1 MTDLPG
7 FSFWHSRYPEVAL
20 VALVVIAV
28 LAIIWRRAWIAR
40 RAERHLRIHEL
51 ARRGFREANKRGWVK

>member
-7 FSFWHSRYPEVAL
+7 FSFLDSRYPEVAL

-40 RAERHLRIHEL
+40 RAERLLRVDQAF
-51 ARRGFREANKRGWVK
+51 ARLTNEGG